1 LRCFLL
7 FKAAVEVQ
15 RIMGPGLLEQK
26 KTKATKQL
34 IWARAPQG
42 VIEIGAE
49 HCADT
54 LVPLV
59 RLVLAELVHSR

>member
-7 FKAAVEVQ
+7 FKATVEVQ

-34 IWARAPQG
+34 IRARAPQG
-42 VIEIGAE
+42 KIEIGAG
-49 HCADT
+49 HCADM
-54 LVPLV
+54 LVPQV
-59 RLVLAELVHSR
+59 RLVLAELVYSR